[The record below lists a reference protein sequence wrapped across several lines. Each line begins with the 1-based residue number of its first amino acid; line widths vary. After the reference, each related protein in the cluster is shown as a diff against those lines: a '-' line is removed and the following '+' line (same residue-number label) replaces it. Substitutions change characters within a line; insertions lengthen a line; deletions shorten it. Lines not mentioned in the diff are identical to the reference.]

1 MYLSSNQNF
10 PLDFLI
16 EEFPSFEFRLFV
28 TDTVSFIS
36 CIACWCRDSSS
47 VVTYWRDIQSV
58 LSARYQPEGALAKW
72 NIYLVF
78 FCPEVVAIADKYIIE
93 NDKYSVRKL
102 IVANDC
108 KPDSDEALKELND
121 LLLGHDLELSIVD
134 DQLLESYSSVLATQ
148 ISGVLVDATDVA
160 KQQRA
165 ELIANLISEQGS
177 L

>member
-1 MYLSSNQNF
+1 M
-10 PLDFLI
+10 
-16 EEFPSFEFRLFV
+16 
-28 TDTVSFIS
+28 
-36 CIACWCRDSSS
+36 
-47 VVTYWRDIQSV
+47 
-58 LSARYQPEGALAKW
+58 
-72 NIYLVF
+72 
-78 FCPEVVAIADKYIIE
+78 
-93 NDKYSVRKL
+93 
-102 IVANDC
+102 
-108 KPDSDEALKELND
+108 KELND